1 MMPQNRI
8 QKKGS
13 VPDKSSFSDIL
24 MELPTGKVDQS
35 PSIRKTLP
43 SHAMKTNELESLPGV
58 ANTNQTKTSFSS
70 KMKSVK

>member
-13 VPDKSSFSDIL
+13 VPDKNSFSDIL

-43 SHAMKTNELESLPGV
+43 SNAMKTNELESLPGV